1 MQIYSG
7 KTLSTSNMLSA
18 IEVNDVTVNYGKH
31 TALRDVSFKLDKGSL
46 LYVVGPNGSG
56 KTTLIKLLVGLINPT
71 HGKVSLNSDS
81 VGYLP
86 QKLNHGQNFPITV
99 KEVIYSGFKKQSLVM
114 LEETMKLIK
123 EWLERMEIS
132 HLLDKLMSN
141 LSGGE
146 QQRIFLI
153 RALINNPDVLIMD
166 EPTSALDPIAE
177 AEIYE
182 NFNNMIENKTA
193 IYISHRMSSSV
204 FCDKILIINN
214 GEIGDYDSHKNLMN
228 KPDSLY
234 YKLFNSQAINYKI

>member
-1 MQIYSG
+1 MQTYSG
-7 KTLSTSNMLSA
+7 KTLSTSKMLSA

-166 EPTSALDPIAE
+166 EPTSALDPKFRRHFNELIDKLHQDGVTIVYVTHDLYDKAS
-177 AEIYE
+177 E
-182 NFNNMIENKTA
+182 NAKV
-193 IYISHRMSSSV
+193 IYIDQTVKYFGNFHE
-204 FCDKILIINN
+204 FLDKNR
-214 GEIGDYDSHKNLMN
+214 GELDV
-228 KPDSLY
+228 
-234 YKLFNSQAINYKI
+234 